1 MDYTYIKTKVKT
13 KVKSITMDE
22 LTELQNSY
30 MDAQKKN
37 QIWIMQEMEKVFED
51 IDLGKIR
58 IKGL

>member
-1 MDYTYIKTKVKT
+1 MDYTYIIKT

-30 MDAQKKN
+30 KDAQKKN

>member
-1 MDYTYIKTKVKT
+1 
-13 KVKSITMDE
+13 MDE

-30 MDAQKKN
+30 MDAKKKK
-37 QIWIMQEMEKVFED
+37 QTWIMQAMEEVFED

>member
-1 MDYTYIKTKVKT
+1 MDYTYIKT

-30 MDAQKKN
+30 MNAQKKN

>member
-1 MDYTYIKTKVKT
+1 MDYTYIKT

-37 QIWIMQEMEKVFED
+37 QTWIMQAMEKVFED

>member
-1 MDYTYIKTKVKT
+1 
-13 KVKSITMDE
+13 MDE

-30 MDAQKKN
+30 MDAKKKN
-37 QIWIMQEMEKVFED
+37 QTWIMQSMEKVFED

>member
-1 MDYTYIKTKVKT
+1 MDYTYIIKT

-37 QIWIMQEMEKVFED
+37 QIWIIQEMEKVFED

>member
-1 MDYTYIKTKVKT
+1 MDYTYIKT

-37 QIWIMQEMEKVFED
+37 QIWIMQAMEKVFED

>member
-1 MDYTYIKTKVKT
+1 MDYTYIIKT

-30 MDAQKKN
+30 MDAEKKN
-37 QIWIMQEMEKVFED
+37 QTWIMQAMEKVFED

-58 IKGL
+58 IRGL

>member
-1 MDYTYIKTKVKT
+1 MDYTYIKT

-37 QIWIMQEMEKVFED
+37 QPWIMDAMEKVFED

>member
-1 MDYTYIKTKVKT
+1 MDYTYIIKT

>member
-1 MDYTYIKTKVKT
+1 MDYTYIKT

-37 QIWIMQEMEKVFED
+37 QIWIIQEMEKVFED

>member
-1 MDYTYIKTKVKT
+1 MDYTYIKT

-37 QIWIMQEMEKVFED
+37 QTLIMQAMEKVFED

>member
-1 MDYTYIKTKVKT
+1 MKYTYIKT

>member
-1 MDYTYIKTKVKT
+1 MDYTYIKT

-30 MDAQKKN
+30 MDAKKKN
-37 QIWIMQEMEKVFED
+37 QIWIMQAMEEVFED

>member
-1 MDYTYIKTKVKT
+1 MDYTYIKT

-37 QIWIMQEMEKVFED
+37 QTWIMQSMEKVFED